1 MSEQRPITGDQHVL
15 AAGPYR
21 AVVTESGAGLRSLTH
36 DGLDVVLT
44 HDADKLAPAA
54 FGQLLVPWPNRV
66 DRGRYTFGGES
77 YQLALSEPKFENA
90 IHGLARWAPW
100 RAVQQAD
107 DRVTL
112 ALDLLGAQ
120 GYPFRL
126 AFTVEYVLHAEDGL
140 TVHLS
145 AENTG
150 TRPAPYAHGAHP
162 YLTVGVPIDECTAV
176 LDAERFLPT
185 DDRMIPPGAP
195 VPVDGTDRD
204 LRGGRVL
211 GAREIDNAYT
221 GLARDEHGRA
231 WARLSGGGRTVE
243 LWADEAHPWIEV
255 YTAHTIPA
263 GNRRLGLAVEPMTA
277 PPNAFVTGT
286 DLIELAPGARTGGS
300 WGIMAS

>member
-1 MSEQRPITGDQHVL
+1 MSEQRPITGTQHL
-15 AAGPYR
+15 LTAGPYR
-21 AVVTESGAGLRSLTH
+21 AVVTQAGAGLRSLTRDGH
-36 DGLDVVLT
+36 DLVLT
-44 HDADKLAPAA
+44 HDADRLAPAG
-54 FGQLLVPWPNRV
+54 FGQILVPWPNRV
-66 DRGRYTFGGES
+66 DGGRYSFDGES

-90 IHGLARWAPW
+90 IHGLARWSPW
-100 RAVQQAD
+100 TAVEQAD
-107 DRVTL
+107 DRITL
-112 ALDLLGAQ
+112 SLDLLGSQ

-126 AFTVEYVLHAEDGL
+126 ALTVEYVLDAEKGL
-140 TVHLS
+140 TVRLT

-162 YLTVGVPIDECTAV
+162 YLTVGVPIDECTV
-176 LDAERFLPT
+176 ELDADRFLPAG
-185 DDRMIPPGAP
+185 DRMIPLDAA

-204 LRGGRVL
+204 LRGGHVI
-211 GAREIDNAYT
+211 GTREIDNAYT
-221 GLARDEHGRA
+221 GLVRDEHGRA
-231 WARLSGGGRTVE
+231 WARLSGGGRSVA

-263 GNRRLGLAVEPMTA
+263 EYRRRGLAVEPMTA